1 MIIEANHKDG
11 SHQCKDEYWRR
22 QGEKKGEHAYNRS
35 LSDDGTDR
43 AYKTDAP

>member
-1 MIIEANHKDG
+1 MAVANARTNIGADKA
-11 SHQCKDEYWRR
+11 R
-22 QGEKKGEHAYNRS
+22 KKGEHAYRRS